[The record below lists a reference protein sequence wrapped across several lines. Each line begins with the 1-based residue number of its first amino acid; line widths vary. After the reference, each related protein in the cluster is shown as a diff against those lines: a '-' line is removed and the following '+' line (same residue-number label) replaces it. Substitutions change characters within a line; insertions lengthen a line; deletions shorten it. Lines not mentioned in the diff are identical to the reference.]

1 MNKIFLLFLTLFS
14 AAALSSCGG
23 ESADTADGAKAD
35 KVQTEASAKNN
46 QVKAKTGIAGKTLVN
61 WVSIDELE
69 KSASSAK
76 KKVMVDLYTDWC
88 GWCKKMDKATFQHPK
103 IADYLNENFH
113 AVKFNAEAKTN
124 ISFKGE
130 PHNFVAA
137 GRRGYNELAYKFTK
151 GRMSYP
157 TIAFLDEDLNRI
169 DSYPGF
175 KQAHQFDTY
184 LRFIGEDHYKNKSY
198 REFASAFRSDIEAT
212 PMPTSNRRPAPKTKR
227 INAKT
232 VQGK

>member
-1 MNKIFLLFLTLFS
+1 MNKYFILLICLASLCTMP
-14 AAALSSCGG
+14 SCGG
-23 ESADTADGAKAD
+23 ESASTADGSSVAESQNGTKSVAKDAD
-35 KVQTEASAKNN
+35 S
-46 QVKAKTGIAGKTLVN
+46 GKTAAVNSSKSLVN
-61 WVSIDELE
+61 WVSIEDLE
-69 KSASSAK
+69 KNSASAK

-103 IADYLNENFH
+103 IADYLNKNFH
-113 AVKFNAEAKTN
+113 AVKFNAEAKNN

-130 PHNFVAA
+130 EHKFVAA
-137 GRRGYNELAYKFTK
+137 GRRGYNELAHKFTK

-184 LRFIGEDHYKNKSY
+184 LRFIGEDHYKDKAY
-198 REFASAFRSDIEAT
+198 REFASSFRSDIEAT
-212 PMPTSNRRPAPKTKR
+212 PMPTSNRRPAVKSQRVKST
-227 INAKT
+227 
-232 VQGK
+232 Q